1 MHGEPHTWGGDKV
14 IMCRKRRLPD
24 WIPACAGMTATPF
37 VIPGLTRYPVKRNV
51 ATGDTSF
58 VPGGDRFRICP
69 LSFVIPGLTRYP
81 VKRSVAAGDTLLT
94 VFLLLILLAASATT
108 SANEILARQNY
119 ILNCQGCHLPDGSGS
134 KGNVPKMN
142 DFVGYFL
149 HVPGGRE
156 FIVQVPGAAGAPIS
170 DQELADVMNWML
182 LNFSRN
188 ELPDPFVPYNAEEI
202 AKLRKDPLIDMH
214 QRREELVARIKDK
227 LGVTEY

>member
-1 MHGEPHTWGGDKV
+1 
-14 IMCRKRRLPD
+14 
-24 WIPACAGMTATPF
+24 MT
-37 VIPGLTRYPVKRNV
+37 N
-51 ATGDTSF
+51 
-58 VPGGDRFRICP
+58 
-69 LSFVIPGLTRYP
+69 SFVIPGLTRYP
-81 VKRSVAAGDTLLT
+81 VVHKTASSDSLFAG
-94 VFLLLILLAASATT
+94 FLLLVLLSASVTT

-134 KGNVPKMN
+134 EGSVPKMN

-182 LNFSRN
+182 LNFSKD
-188 ELPDPFVPYNAEEI
+188 ELPDPFIRYNAEEI
-202 AKLRKDPLIDMH
+202 ATLRKEPLIDVH
-214 QRREELVARIKDK
+214 HRRKELIVKIKEQ

>member
-1 MHGEPHTWGGDKV
+1 
-14 IMCRKRRLPD
+14 
-24 WIPACAGMTATPF
+24 MTATSFVIPTPRLQHAGAGSTPA

-51 ATGDTSF
+51 A
-58 VPGGDRFRICP
+58 
-69 LSFVIPGLTRYP
+69 
-81 VKRSVAAGDTLLT
+81 AGDTLFT
-94 VFLLLILLAASATT
+94 GFLLLILLSASATAG
-108 SANEILARQNY
+108 ANEILARQNY

-182 LNFSRN
+182 LNFSKN
-188 ELPDPFVPYNAEEI
+188 ELPDPFVPYDSEEI
-202 AKLRKDPLIDMH
+202 AKLRKEPLIDMH
-214 QRREELVARIKDK
+214 HRREELVARIKDK

>member
-1 MHGEPHTWGGDKV
+1 MHGESHPGRDDKV
-14 IMCRKRRLPD
+14 TAASFV
-24 WIPACAGMTATPF
+24 IPGPGLRHAGAGSAPA

-51 ATGDTSF
+51 A
-58 VPGGDRFRICP
+58 
-69 LSFVIPGLTRYP
+69 
-81 VKRSVAAGDTLLT
+81 AGDTLLT
-94 VFLLLILLAASATT
+94 VFLLLLLVLSAASATT

-182 LNFSRN
+182 LNFSKN
-188 ELPDPFVPYNAEEI
+188 ELPDPFVPYDSEEI

>member
-1 MHGEPHTWGGDKV
+1 M
-14 IMCRKRRLPD
+14 RRNDGLRR
-24 WIPACAGMTATPF
+24 MTAASFVIPGPGLQHAAAGSTPA

-51 ATGDTSF
+51 ATGDTLF
-58 VPGGDRFRICP
+58 VPGGDRFQICP
-69 LSFVIPGLTRYP
+69 LFYSFTA
-81 VKRSVAAGDTLLT
+81 S
-94 VFLLLILLAASATT
+94 LLLLLSFSATI

-182 LNFSRN
+182 LNFSKN

-202 AKLRKDPLIDMH
+202 AKLRKEPLIDMH
-214 QRREELVARIKDK
+214 HRREELIVKIKDK

>member
-1 MHGEPHTWGGDKV
+1 
-14 IMCRKRRLPD
+14 
-24 WIPACAGMTATPF
+24 MTNALF
-37 VIPGLTRYPVKRNV
+37 VIPAREWPVSRNRDV
-51 ATGDTSF
+51 DKHATLGN
-58 VPGGDRFRICP
+58 
-69 LSFVIPGLTRYP
+69 
-81 VKRSVAAGDTLLT
+81 TLFT
-94 VFLLLILLAASATT
+94 GFLLLILLSASATT
-108 SANEILARQNY
+108 GANEILARQNY

-182 LNFSRN
+182 LNFSKN
-188 ELPDPFVPYNAEEI
+188 ELPDPFVPYDSEEI
-202 AKLRKDPLIDMH
+202 AKLRKEPLIDMH
-214 QRREELVARIKDK
+214 HRREELIVKIKDK